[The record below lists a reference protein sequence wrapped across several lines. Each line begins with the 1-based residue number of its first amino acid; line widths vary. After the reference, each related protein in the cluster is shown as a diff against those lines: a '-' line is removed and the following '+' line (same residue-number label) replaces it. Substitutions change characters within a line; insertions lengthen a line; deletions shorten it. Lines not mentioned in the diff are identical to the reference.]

1 MPWQTEEFI
10 EQARNDPINRMR
22 PEEFRRLWENRWTS
36 GSESFIEMAL
46 IDAGTARGQEKGLY
60 NAYP

>member
-1 MPWQTEEFI
+1 MKLADI
-10 EQARNDPINRMR
+10 ETARTQAS
-22 PEEFRRLWENRWTS
+22 RLKQANEM
-36 GSESFIEMAL
+36 MAL